1 MLRTSMAYK
10 RLKYFH
16 KISSL
21 ELIEKI
27 KTSVEKRE
35 EQIIHKRR
43 KYKWLTCEK
52 VYSLNYNEIRI
63 KILVFYI
70 KLAKTQKKNENTT
83 PWLEL
88 VKYSLSCTIA
98 FYIEIW
104 HYKEKCYEVKF
115 SI

>member
-1 MLRTSMAYK
+1 MFATSMAYK

-21 ELIEKI
+21 KLIDKI

-43 KYKWLTCEK
+43 KYKWLINMWENPLSKLQWTK
-52 VYSLNYNEIRI
+52 I

-70 KLAKTQKKNENTT
+70 KLAKTEKKKWEYNSMAG
-83 PWLEL
+83 
-88 VKYSLSCTIA
+88 VG
-98 FYIEIW
+98 
-104 HYKEKCYEVKF
+104 
-115 SI
+115 

>member
-1 MLRTSMAYK
+1 MLATSMAYK

-43 KYKWLTCEK
+43 KYKWLINMWESPLSKLQWNQNKDTSFLYQINKDSKKWE
-52 VYSLNYNEIRI
+52 YNSMAG
-63 KILVFYI
+63 VG
-70 KLAKTQKKNENTT
+70 
-83 PWLEL
+83 
-88 VKYSLSCTIA
+88 
-98 FYIEIW
+98 
-104 HYKEKCYEVKF
+104 
-115 SI
+115 